1 MSIMYGL
8 IHSNL
13 FLFNACSHLLLAILF
28 GYANREYMAKM
39 IKNPSYI
46 LEKTGTIA
54 FVLGHTLISIAQFTL
69 SYRDTSLSE
78 FIKYVGMVAHSLLLV
93 YVLANLRSG
102 KVFYFS
108 TFMFVVGQLGMIYF
122 YLHHRKP
129 NKIIFENN
137 KYQLKNRNLFIYTF
151 AILFLY
157 YLYKVTMESKLYKYG
172 FIAVTYVYLGLF
184 MSFSLLS

>member
-1 MSIMYGL
+1 MSILYEL
-8 IHSNL
+8 IHPNL
-13 FLFNACSHLLLAILF
+13 FLFNAFSHLFLAFLF
-28 GYANREYMAKM
+28 GYANREYIAKM
-39 IKNPSYI
+39 IKNPSHLI
-46 LEKTGTIA
+46 EKTGTLA
-54 FVLGHTLISIAQFTL
+54 FILGHTLISLAQFTL

-78 FIKYVGMVAHSLLLV
+78 FIKYVGMTAHSLLLI

-102 KVFYFS
+102 KVFHFS
-108 TFMFVVGQLGMIYF
+108 TFMFVVGQIGMIYF

-151 AILFLY
+151 AVLFLY
-157 YLYKVTMESKLYKYG
+157 YLYKVVRENKIYKYG